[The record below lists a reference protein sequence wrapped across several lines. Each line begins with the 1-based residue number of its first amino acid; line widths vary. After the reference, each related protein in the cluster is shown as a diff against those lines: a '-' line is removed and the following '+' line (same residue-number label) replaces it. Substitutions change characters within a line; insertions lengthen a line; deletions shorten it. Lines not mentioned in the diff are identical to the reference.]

1 LLILKRLIF
10 ESSVRAG
17 RPNLVAAPDCPEIRP
32 LVSASAASTLG
43 TKRKHDFEPYWQDE
57 KDWLCT
63 VGFLP
68 TDDPEARLY
77 SADIIGYLVGY
88 ADLSNTRALALL
100 GDPDASAYELLFSF
114 STPEEGPVPRSG
126 PLT

>member
-1 LLILKRLIF
+1 MRKI
-10 ESSVRAG
+10 G
-17 RPNLVAAPDCPEIRP
+17 
-32 LVSASAASTLG
+32 SAQS
-43 TKRKHDFEPYWQDE
+43 
-57 KDWLCT
+57 
-63 VGFLP
+63 GFLP

>member
-1 LLILKRLIF
+1 
-10 ESSVRAG
+10 
-17 RPNLVAAPDCPEIRP
+17 
-32 LVSASAASTLG
+32 LG

-68 TDDPEARLY
+68 TEDPEARLY

-88 ADLSNTRALALL
+88 SDLSNTRALALL

-114 STPEEGPVPRSG
+114 RLLKEDQFPDLVLPGCSG
-126 PLT
+126 YRLGQSRFI

>member
-1 LLILKRLIF
+1 MRKI
-10 ESSVRAG
+10 G
-17 RPNLVAAPDCPEIRP
+17 
-32 LVSASAASTLG
+32 SAQS
-43 TKRKHDFEPYWQDE
+43 
-57 KDWLCT
+57 
-63 VGFLP
+63 
-68 TDDPEARLY
+68 DDPEARLY

-100 GDPDASAYELLFSF
+100 GDPDASAFELLFSF

>member
-1 LLILKRLIF
+1 VYREF
-10 ESSVRAG
+10 
-17 RPNLVAAPDCPEIRP
+17 LVKEPDDLEP
-32 LVSASAASTLG
+32 
-43 TKRKHDFEPYWQDE
+43 KRKHAFEPHWQDE
-57 KDWLCT
+57 KDWRYR

-100 GDPDASAYELLFSF
+100 FDPDASAYELLFSF
-114 STPEEGPVPRSG
+114 STPEERPVPRSG